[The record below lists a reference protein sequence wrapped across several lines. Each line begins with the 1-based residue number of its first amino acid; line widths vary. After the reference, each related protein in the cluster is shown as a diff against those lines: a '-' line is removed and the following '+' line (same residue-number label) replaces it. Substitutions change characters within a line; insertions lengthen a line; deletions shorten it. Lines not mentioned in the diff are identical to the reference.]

1 MIDPGRQVEDIP
13 SRRGPGVEPRI
24 TSCLRVLRSPMG
36 APSDQP
42 CFEVDDDRL
51 QVDGRRLARDEQC
64 GTRVRVMDDQH
75 QRNARLVR
83 TTVALTRSL
92 IDRLDE
98 RRRHEPD
105 LPSRGELIRRLLE
118 KALGA
123 EAKDRERGQ
132 AAHGPATT
140 P

>member
-1 MIDPGRQVEDIP
+1 MTG
-13 SRRGPGVEPRI
+13 SRWPNGGWRAASSAVH
-24 TSCLRVLRSPMG
+24 VLAMADQQERS
-36 APSDQP
+36 
-42 CFEVDDDRL
+42 
-51 QVDGRRLARDEQC
+51 
-64 GTRVRVMDDQH
+64 
-75 QRNARLVR
+75 ARLVR